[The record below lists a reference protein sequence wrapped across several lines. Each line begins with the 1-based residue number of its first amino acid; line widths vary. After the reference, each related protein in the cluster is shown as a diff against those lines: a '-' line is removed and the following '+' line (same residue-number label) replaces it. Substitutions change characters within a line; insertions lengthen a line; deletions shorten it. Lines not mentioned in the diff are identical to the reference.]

1 VSVART
7 QARLAVLAEFVTTAQ
22 PPASARA
29 RAAAALLDTVG
40 VTLAGAVE
48 PVARIVQSTI
58 GGNGGGVHAE
68 NGGRVF
74 RPGDAEGC
82 AVIGTAHRAAAPD
95 AALANGTAAH
105 ALDYDDMCF
114 VSLAHPSAPLVPAV
128 LAAGELN
135 GSSGAAILD
144 AYVVGFEIEARLGRL
159 MNPRHYQRGWHCTST
174 LGVLGAAAAS
184 SRLAGLDA
192 VTIAH
197 ALGIAAS
204 AASGLKDNFG
214 SMVKPLHAGL
224 AARDGVLASLLARG
238 GLTASAQALDG
249 PQGFLHAMDSER
261 QDLARELED
270 LGMRWE
276 VLDTGITM
284 KLYPSCAATH
294 PPLDALLELRAE
306 EGLTPTAIDAID
318 VDVDRITPTVLLY
331 DRPATPL
338 EAKFSLNF
346 CAAVAI
352 ADGRVGID
360 TFTEDRLR
368 DESLRALMA
377 RVTMGVDEAL
387 GRNAPPLT
395 EARVHVR
402 LRGGRTLVR
411 EVRGARGTP
420 ERPASSA
427 EVDAKFLAC
436 ARRALPE
443 EKATRALERLRRVE
457 ELTSI
462 RELTHLLT

>member
-1 VSVART
+1 VSVTRT
-7 QARLAVLAEFVTTAQ
+7 HAPLAVLAEFVTGAQ
-22 PPASARA
+22 PPAAARA

-40 VTLAGAVE
+40 VTLAGSVE
-48 PVARIVQSTI
+48 PAARIVQSTI
-58 GGNGGGVHAE
+58 E
-68 NGGRVF
+68 S
-74 RPGDAEGC
+74 RPDGP
-82 AVIGTAHRAAAPD
+82 VIIGAGLRAAAPG

-128 LAAGELN
+128 LAVGELS
-135 GSSGAAILD
+135 GSSGAALLD
-144 AYVVGFEIEARLGRL
+144 AYVVGFEIEARFGRL

-184 SRLAGLDA
+184 SRLVGLDSGA
-192 VTIAH
+192 VAH

-204 AASGLKDNFG
+204 SASGLKDNFG

-224 AARDGVLASLLARG
+224 AARDGVLATLLARG

-270 LGMRWE
+270 LGTRWE
-276 VLDTGITM
+276 ILDTGITM

-306 EGLTPTAIDAID
+306 EGLSPADIDAID

-338 EAKFSLNF
+338 EAKFSLSF
-346 CAAVAI
+346 CAAAAI
-352 ADGRVGID
+352 ADGLVNID

-368 DESLRALMA
+368 DEALRSLMA

-387 GRNAPPLT
+387 GRNAPLLT
-395 EARVHVR
+395 ECRVHVR

-420 ERPASSA
+420 ERPASPA

-443 EKATRALERLRRVE
+443 QKAARALDYLRRVE
-457 ELTSI
+457 NLTDI
-462 RELTHLLT
+462 RELTNVLT